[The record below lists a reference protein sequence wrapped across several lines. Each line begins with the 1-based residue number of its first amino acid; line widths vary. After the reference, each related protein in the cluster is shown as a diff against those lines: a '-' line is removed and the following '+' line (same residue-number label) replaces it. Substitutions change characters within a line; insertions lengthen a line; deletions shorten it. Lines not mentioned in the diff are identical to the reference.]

1 MKRNLTLALLWIL
14 VWAIVIICTANLSA
28 AGLGDPLPV
37 VASPAAL
44 ATVPDPP
51 PVSPA
56 SAPTSVP
63 APVRVT
69 YELAMR
75 EALDRGKPLLVWVG
89 GNFCELCVRDSATE
103 FVHYFTPEFDGVQ
116 APAIVVGVVDSGSL
130 IRAGEVTWWVEGDK
144 EFGHVPSV
152 RGVIRKWL
160 DRREAARRGIAQAR
174 AEAKMPLT
182 LSVSAVTTARVVE
195 SVQWAQP
202 AASVPFYQTVPT
214 LSYGASYGSAYS
226 SSSCSSGSCSSG
238 SSRGRGIFGLRR

>member
-1 MKRNLTLALLWIL
+1 MKRLWLMLFIFSLLLWL
-14 VWAIVIICTANLSA
+14 CSPALA
-28 AGLGDPLPV
+28 LGDPLPV
-37 VASPAAL
+37 SGQL
-44 ATVPDPP
+44 AVSSGQTPDPP

-56 SAPTSVP
+56 GAPASAPTP
-63 APVRVT
+63 APVRAT
-69 YELAMR
+69 YELAAR

-89 GNFCELCVRDSATE
+89 GNFCEACVRDSASE
-103 FVHYFTPEFDGVQ
+103 FVHHFTAEFEGVT

-130 IRAGEVTWWVEGDK
+130 IRAGEVTWWVEGDR

-182 LSVSAVTTARVVE
+182 LSVSAVSTSRVVE
-195 SVQWAQP
+195 
-202 AASVPFYQTVPT
+202 SVPFYQTVPT
-214 LSYGASYGSAYS
+214 LSSYGSSYGAM

-238 SSRGRGIFGLRR
+238 SSRGRGLLGLRKW